1 MKNCIIILENSKK
14 NNIIAIQIYFVPLM
28 TKLKEK
34 SEFNIDAAKV
44 LINNYLYAPS
54 VHCSY
59 YSCFQ
64 LMKYALKKIA
74 GIEYEDLGK
83 QIRLSEQNTHKF
95 VINEIGKIIKR
106 KNAYDFRYF
115 NNNIRELK
123 ALREEADYENVEI
136 LIDKSEKAL
145 KKAKELRLSLLKEL

>member
-1 MKNCIIILENSKK
+1 
-14 NNIIAIQIYFVPLM
+14 M

-34 SEFNIDAAKV
+34 SEFNIDAAEL
-44 LINNYLYAPS
+44 LIKQNLYAPS

-64 LMKYALKKIA
+64 LMKYTLKNII
-74 GIEYEDLGK
+74 GIDYEEQGN
-83 QIRLSEQNTHKF
+83 QIRLSKQNSHNF
-95 VINEIGKIIKR
+95 VIHAIGKEIKR
-106 KNAYDFRYF
+106 RNPYDFRYF

-136 LIDKSEKAL
+136 LIDKSSMAYEKA
-145 KKAKELRLSLLKEL
+145 KKLRLSLLKEL